1 MVPAHVPGRGGG
13 RWPQIRVPLAG
24 TLTGKGGLLVTP
36 PIRAHAPQSLLMHT
50 LLMHTELVLSIRKP
64 LGEGQWGAAA
74 TSRQRTPSRTW
85 SYLTAEPAEA
95 PRAGE
100 DRVCGGPPRGWT
112 ARESRRADVW
122 AWKRGEAGGGAALPS
137 GLRARAE
144 AEAVSTSRPG
154 PPPRSQRPAFTRNS
168 LSRDMGR

>member
-1 MVPAHVPGRGGG
+1 MGPAHVPGRGGG

-74 TSRQRTPSRTW
+74 TV
-85 SYLTAEPAEA
+85 TATNTQPDMVLF
-95 PRAGE
+95 
-100 DRVCGGPPRGWT
+100 DR
-112 ARESRRADVW
+112 
-122 AWKRGEAGGGAALPS
+122 
-137 GLRARAE
+137 
-144 AEAVSTSRPG
+144 
-154 PPPRSQRPAFTRNS
+154 
-168 LSRDMGR
+168 